1 MNFIEDDNNN
11 NSNEKEINISKEN
24 NSFLIKS
31 IEETEFSLTE
41 LIKNKILI
49 LINLNSNNNIN
60 SYVKIKSKSIFTI
73 FNLFTDF
80 KNGENIENNL
90 TDYITCIIQE
100 EENSNSKEITANSL
114 GILDTPYRKLLDQ
127 TKIYKINII
136 SSNIDEIKK
145 ELLNYNLYNKKID
158 INSKSLERIS
168 KNLNKTKYDISDYIS
183 ILVLYNDDNDYDKD
197 IIKKKLI
204 DKYDK
209 IGQNVYFMGK
219 KDFLMDFN
227 IPLKN
232 NKNGIHRINNL
243 FNNVLNKIENIENN
257 SFSDDNSE
265 KNKNNNNNK
274 KLNNSKKFYEI
285 NIKSEIYNNKN
296 NENHNGAY
304 QITDD
309 IDEKGCQKEFCPN
322 CHIF

>member
-11 NSNEKEINISKEN
+11 SNEKKIN

-49 LINLNSNNNIN
+49 LINLNNNNVN
-60 SYVKIKSKSIFTI
+60 SYVQIKNKSIFTI
-73 FNLFTDF
+73 FNLFTDI
-80 KNGENIENNL
+80 KKGENIENNL

-100 EENSNSKEITANSL
+100 EDNSNDREMTVNSL
-114 GILDTPYRKLLDQ
+114 GILDTPYKKLLDQ
-127 TKIYKINII
+127 AKIYKINII
-136 SSNIDEIKK
+136 SSNVNEIKK